1 MKLLKYN
8 TKAPEVLTLCEILY
22 HLGYNVKISDSFTLE
37 VDAAVKDFQQK
48 NSLVVDGI
56 VGVKTWA
63 VLLEK
68 DPRPVSQTDKF
79 LKESDLT
86 SFAAEY
92 NLELA
97 AVKAVNEIE
106 SSGKGFLIN
115 NKPKILFEGHVFWNE
130 LKKRGIDPNSY
141 YNSES
146 RNVLYPK
153 WTRAHYQGGV
163 KEYDRLNEAIGL
175 NNSPSFKEAALSSA
189 SWGSFQIMGYHAENL
204 GYSNV
209 ADFVSRMEMNE
220 GEHLKAFGKFLEKNG
235 CLVHLRN
242 KNWAGFARLYN
253 GAGYKENKYDE
264 KLAKAY
270 AKYSQN

>member
-1 MKLLKYN
+1 MKLLKYY

-22 HLGYNVKISDSFTLE
+22 KLGYDLKITDSFTQE
-37 VDAAVKDFQQK
+37 VDAAVKDFQRK

-68 DPRPVSQTDKF
+68 DERPESQTQKF
-79 LKESDLT
+79 LQEADLVQ
-86 SFAAEY
+86 FADEY
-92 NLELA
+92 SLELA

-153 WTRAHYQGGV
+153 WTRAYYEGGV
-163 KEYDRLNEAIGL
+163 KEYDRLNEAISL
-175 NNSPSFKEAALSSA
+175 DTNPEFKEAALSSA
-189 SWGSFQIMGYHAENL
+189 SWGSFQIMGYHAKSL
-204 GYSNV
+204 GY
-209 ADFVSRMEMNE
+209 ADVDEFVSKMELNE
-220 GEHLKAFGKFLEKNG
+220 AEHLKAFGKFLEKNG
-235 CLVHLRN
+235 CLVHLRS

>member
-1 MKLLKYN
+1 MKLLKYY

-22 HLGYNVKISDSFTLE
+22 KLGYSIKISNAFTLE
-37 VDAAVKDFQQK
+37 VDAAVKDFQSK

-63 VLLEK
+63 VLFEK
-68 DPRPVSQTDKF
+68 DERPLSQTDKF
-79 LKESDLT
+79 LKESDLV
-86 SFAAEY
+86 SFADEY
-92 NLELA
+92 SLELA

-115 NKPKILFEGHVFWNE
+115 NKPKILFEGHIFWNE

-141 YNSES
+141 YNANSQ
-146 RNVLYPK
+146 NVLYPK
-153 WTRAHYQGGV
+153 WTRVHYQGGV

-175 NNSPSFKEAALSSA
+175 DNSPNFEEAALSSA

-204 GYSNV
+204 GYTDV
-209 ADFVSRMEMNE
+209 YHFVSQMEVNE
-220 GEHLKAFGKFLEKNG
+220 GEHLKAFGKFLEKNN

-242 KNWAGFARLYN
+242 KNWAGFARVYN
-253 GAGYKENKYDE
+253 GSGYKENKYDE
-264 KLAKAY
+264 KLVKAY
-270 AKYSQN
+270 VKYSQD